1 MKYEELNGLLGER
14 FPFLESSI
22 QEVVEYNDWI
32 DSVGSHVLY
41 GDVLNRYV
49 TELLRENKEK
59 DTIKQ
64 IFEFYEELAESED
77 REVRNLLKV
86 TLLEYLWDEKIVYD
100 RMKQYMLPATRE
112 INKTIGVYLR
122 EPRK

>member
-1 MKYEELNGLLGER
+1 MKFEELNGLLGER

-22 QEVVEYNDWI
+22 QEVVEFYEG
-32 DSVGSHVLY
+32 DSVGEHVLY

-77 REVRNLLKV
+77 EEVRNLLQV
-86 TLLEYLWDEKIVYD
+86 TLLEYLCGLSTVIRTEKI
-100 RMKQYMLPATRE
+100 R
-112 INKTIGVYLR
+112 
-122 EPRK
+122 